1 MWRLKIHNKAAK
13 ALPGLPEPA
22 RLAFNQLAR
31 ELRTGGPKAQ
41 GWPHYGKIQGH
52 QGLHHCHLKRGRP
65 TYVAVWREVKAEERT
80 IEVIYVGTHEKAP
93 Y

>member
-1 MWRLKIHNKAAK
+1 MWRLKIHNKVAK
-13 ALPGLPEPA
+13 ALSDLPEPA

-31 ELRTGGPKAQ
+31 ELKFDGPRAQ
-41 GWPHYGKIQGH
+41 GWPHYGKIKGH
-52 QGLHHCHLKRGRP
+52 QDLHHCHLKRGRP
-65 TYVAVWREVKAEERT
+65 TYVAMWRELKAEGRI